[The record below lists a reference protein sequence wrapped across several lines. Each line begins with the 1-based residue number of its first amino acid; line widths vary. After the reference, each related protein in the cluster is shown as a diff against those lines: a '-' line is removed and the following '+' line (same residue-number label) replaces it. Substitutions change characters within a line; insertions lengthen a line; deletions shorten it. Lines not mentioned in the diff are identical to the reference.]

1 MRGTKAKAI
10 RRAIE
15 EQFQVGFQGEPEYSI
30 GSRKPFLGMIVHTPG
45 TARAYNRDIKRA
57 YKRAVMSHLG
67 RP

>member
-15 EQFQVGFQGEPEYSI
+15 SHFQIGSGAREYSI
-30 GSRKPFLGMIVHTPG
+30 GTKYPFKGMIIHTPG
-45 TARAYNRDIKRA
+45 TFYQLYRGFKRA
-57 YKRAVMSHLG
+57 YKREAMAHLG